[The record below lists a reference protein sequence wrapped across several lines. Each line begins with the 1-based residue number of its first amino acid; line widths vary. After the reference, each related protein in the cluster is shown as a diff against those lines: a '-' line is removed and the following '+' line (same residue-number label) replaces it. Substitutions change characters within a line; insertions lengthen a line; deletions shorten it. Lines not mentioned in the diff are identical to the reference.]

1 MTRHAKTV
9 LITGAASGLG
19 WEMSRVFHGRG
30 DHVLLVDRDAEG
42 LARRATELGERVT
55 TLACDLT
62 SDDAVSRIAESVD
75 TLGRLDVLVN
85 NAGITQRSLA
95 ADTQP
100 AVMKKVMAVDWQAP
114 MELALALLPKLYQTQ
129 GAIINIGS
137 MAGWM
142 PVPGRAGYCS
152 AKSALAQFFEVLRM
166 EEAAN
171 GIHILMVY
179 PSFLD
184 TPIEKNALGGD
195 GQPARHA
202 RSTVGRIDDASILAR
217 DIVRALEKRKPRLFP
232 NRFTLFA
239 SILWRLAPGVFQRMT
254 GRRFAVEMEQR

>member
-1 MTRHAKTV
+1 MKTV

-19 WEMSRVFHGRG
+19 WEMSRVFHQRG
-30 DHVLLVDRDAEG
+30 DRLLLVDRNAEG
-42 LARRATELGERVT
+42 LSQRAAELGKRVS

-62 SDDAVSRIAESVD
+62 DPDAIEQIRAEVENG
-75 TLGRLDVLVN
+75 LGSLDVLVN

-95 ADTQP
+95 ANTAP
-100 AVMKKVMAVDWQAP
+100 AVMEKVMAVDWQAP
-114 MELALALLPKLYQTQ
+114 MELALALLPSLYKTR

-142 PVPGRAGYCS
+142 PVPGRAGYCA

-166 EEAAN
+166 EEADN
-171 GIHILMVY
+171 GIHVLMVY

-195 GQPARHA
+195 GQPAKHA
-202 RSTVGRIDDASILAR
+202 RSTIGRIDNAGELAR
-217 DIVRALEKRKPRLFP
+217 NIVSALEKRKPRLFP

-239 SILWRLAPGVFQRMT
+239 SILWRIAPGFFQRMT
-254 GRRFAVEMEQR
+254 RKRFAVELEQR

>member
-1 MTRHAKTV
+1 MKAV

-19 WEMSRVFHGRG
+19 WELTKVFHARG
-30 DHVLLVDRDAEG
+30 DHILMVDRDAEG
-42 LARRATELGERVT
+42 LRQRANELANERIA
-55 TLACDLT
+55 TLTCDLT
-62 SDDAVSRIAESVD
+62 DEEAVAAITAAVTSE
-75 TLGRLDVLVN
+75 LGQLDILVN

-95 ADTQP
+95 AATKP
-100 AVMKKVMAVDWQAP
+100 EVMKKVMTVDWQAP
-114 MELALALLPKLYQTQ
+114 MELALSLLPALYKTR

-142 PVPGRAGYCS
+142 PVPGRAGYCA

-171 GIHILMVY
+171 GIHVLMVY

-195 GQPARHA
+195 GGPAKHA
-202 RSTVGRIDDASILAR
+202 RSTLGRIDSAGELAAN
-217 DIVRALEKRKPRLFP
+217 IVSALEQKKSRLFP

-239 SILWRLAPGVFQRMT
+239 SVLWRVAPTLFQRLT
-254 GRRFAVEMEQR
+254 LKRFAVELEQR

>member
-1 MTRHAKTV
+1 MKTV

-19 WEMSRVFHGRG
+19 WELSKVFHARG
-30 DHVLLVDRDAEG
+30 DQLLLVDRDSEG
-42 LARRATELGERVT
+42 LALRLAEMGPERVA

-62 SDDAVSRIAESVD
+62 DPQAIDNIADALRQRFAK
-75 TLGRLDVLVN
+75 LDVLVN

-95 ADTQP
+95 ANTSP
-100 AVMKKVMAVDWQAP
+100 EVMKKVMAVDWQAP
-114 MELALALLPKLYQTQ
+114 MELALGLLPMLYETR

-166 EEAAN
+166 EEAIN
-171 GIHILMVY
+171 GIHVLMVY

-195 GQPARHA
+195 GAPARHA
-202 RSTVGRIDDASILAR
+202 RSTVGRIDDAGALAR
-217 DIVRALEKRKPRLFP
+217 DIVQALHKGKARLFP
-232 NRFTLFA
+232 NRFTLLA
-239 SILWRLAPGVFQRMT
+239 SILWRLAPALFQRLT
-254 GRRFAVEMEQR
+254 LKRFAVELEQR

>member
-1 MTRHAKTV
+1 MKSV
-9 LITGAASGLG
+9 VITGAASGLG
-19 WEMSRVFHGRG
+19 WELCKVFFERG
-30 DHVLLVDRDAEG
+30 DRVLLVDRDSAG
-42 LARRATELGERVT
+42 LAARAKDLNSDRIA
-55 TLACDLT
+55 TLSCDLT
-62 SDDAVSRIAESVD
+62 DDNAIEHIQSAVDKNFGE
-75 TLGRLDVLVN
+75 LHVLIN

-95 ADTQP
+95 ALTQP
-100 AVMKKVMAVDWQAP
+100 SVMKTVMKVDWQAP
-114 MELALALLPKLYQTQ
+114 MELAIRLLPMLYTTR
-129 GAIINIGS
+129 GSIINIGS

-195 GQPARHA
+195 GGPAKHA
-202 RSTVGRIDDASILAR
+202 RSTLGRIDSATELAR
-217 DIVRALEKRKPRLFP
+217 RIERALAQKKARLFP
-232 NRFTLFA
+232 NTFTLFA
-239 SILWRLAPGVFQRMT
+239 SILWRIAPALFQRLT
-254 GRRFAVEMEQR
+254 LKRFAVELEQR

>member
-1 MTRHAKTV
+1 MKTV

-19 WEMSRVFHGRG
+19 WEIAKVFHQRG
-30 DHVLLVDRDAEG
+30 DHLLLIDRDADG
-42 LARRATELGERVT
+42 LTARATELKERVS

-62 SDDAVSRIAESVD
+62 DANAIEQISQQVD
-75 TLGRLDVLVN
+75 ALGSLDVLVN

-95 ADTQP
+95 AKTNP

-114 MELALALLPKLYQTQ
+114 MELALALLPALYKTR

-142 PVPGRAGYCS
+142 PVPGRAGYCA

-166 EEAAN
+166 EEADN
-171 GIHILMVY
+171 GIHVLMVY

-195 GQPARHA
+195 GQPAKHA
-202 RSTVGRIDDASILAR
+202 RSTVGRIDDAGELAR
-217 DIVRALEKRKPRLFP
+217 NIVKALDQRKPRLFP

-239 SILWRLAPGVFQRMT
+239 SILWRIAPGFFQRMT
-254 GRRFAVEMEQR
+254 RKRFAVELEQR

>member
-1 MTRHAKTV
+1 MKSV
-9 LITGAASGLG
+9 VITGAASGLG
-19 WEMSRVFHGRG
+19 WELCKVFFERG
-30 DHVLLVDRDAEG
+30 DRVLLVDRDSAG
-42 LARRATELGERVT
+42 LAARASELNSDRIA
-55 TLACDLT
+55 TLSCDLT
-62 SDDAVSRIAESVD
+62 DDNAIELIQSAVDKNFGE
-75 TLGRLDVLVN
+75 LHVLIN

-95 ADTQP
+95 ALTQP
-100 AVMKKVMAVDWQAP
+100 TVMKTVMKVDWQAP
-114 MELALALLPKLYQTQ
+114 MELAIKLLPMLYKTR
-129 GAIINIGS
+129 GSIINIGS

-195 GQPARHA
+195 GGPAKHA
-202 RSTVGRIDDASILAR
+202 RSTLGRIDSATELAR
-217 DIVRALEKRKPRLFP
+217 RIERALAQKKARLFP
-232 NRFTLFA
+232 NTFTLFA
-239 SILWRLAPGVFQRMT
+239 SILWRIAPALFQRLT
-254 GRRFAVEMEQR
+254 LKRFAVELEQR

>member
-1 MTRHAKTV
+1 MKTV

-19 WEMSRVFHGRG
+19 WELAQAFHQRG
-30 DHVLLVDRDAEG
+30 DRLLLVDRDGEG
-42 LARRATELGERVT
+42 LARRAAELDDGSRVA
-55 TLACDLT
+55 TLACDL
-62 SDDAVSRIAESVD
+62 SADGAIADIARSVA
-75 TLGRLDVLVN
+75 TEFGELDVLVN

-95 ADTQP
+95 ANTDP

-114 MELALALLPKLYQTQ
+114 MELTLALLPQLYKTR

-142 PVPGRAGYCS
+142 PVPGRAGYCA

-166 EEAAN
+166 EEADK
-171 GIHILMVY
+171 GIHVLMVY

-195 GQPARHA
+195 GSPARHA
-202 RSTVGRIDDASILAR
+202 RSTVGRVDSAGALAR
-217 DIVRALEKRKPRLFP
+217 DILKALDQKKARLFP
-232 NRFTLFA
+232 NRFTWFA
-239 SILWRLAPGVFQRMT
+239 SVLWRLAPDLFQRQA
-254 GRRFAVEMEQR
+254 RKRFAVELEQR

>member
-1 MTRHAKTV
+1 MKTV

-19 WEMSRVFHGRG
+19 WELSKVFHARG
-30 DHVLLVDRDAEG
+30 DQLLLIDRDGDGLSQRAE
-42 LARRATELGERVT
+42 ELGERVT
-55 TLACDLT
+55 TLACDLVADT
-62 SDDAVSRIAESVD
+62 ATTDIVRAVEHA
-75 TLGRLDVLVN
+75 GALDVLVN

-95 ADTQP
+95 AETDP

-114 MELALALLPKLYQTQ
+114 MELALALLPALYKTR
-129 GAIINIGS
+129 GSIINIGS

-171 GIHILMVY
+171 GIHVLMVY

-195 GQPARHA
+195 GKPAKHA
-202 RSTVGRIDDASILAR
+202 RSTVGRIDSAGALAR
-217 DIVRALEKRKPRLFP
+217 DIVCALDKRKPRLFP

-239 SILWRLAPGVFQRMT
+239 SILWRVAPGLFQHMA
-254 GRRFAVEMEQR
+254 GKRFAVELEQR

>member
-1 MTRHAKTV
+1 MKSV

-19 WEMSRVFHGRG
+19 WELSQVFFKRG
-30 DHVLLVDRDAEG
+30 DRVLLVDRDADG
-42 LARRATELGERVT
+42 LNARATELNSDRVL
-55 TLACDLT
+55 TLVCDL
-62 SDDAVSRIAESVD
+62 SDDAAIAAIATAVND
-75 TLGRLDVLVN
+75 KLGALDILVN

-95 ADTQP
+95 AITQP
-100 AVMKKVMAVDWQAP
+100 GVMKTVMKIDWQAP
-114 MELALALLPKLYQTQ
+114 MELALTLLPALYKTR
-129 GAIINIGS
+129 GSIINIGS

-195 GQPARHA
+195 GGPARHA
-202 RSTVGRIDDASILAR
+202 RSTLGRIDSAGELAQN
-217 DIVRALEKRKPRLFP
+217 IVHALNQKKPRLFP
-232 NRFTLFA
+232 NKFTLFA
-239 SILWRLAPGVFQRMT
+239 SILWRIAPSLFQRLT
-254 GRRFAVEMEQR
+254 LKRFAVELEQR